1 MKKVRFDENEMLVVA
16 MLDEN
21 DRVTTLNRMK
31 AVLPVI
37 RGDEDLS
44 ALVISTIEKMKQ
56 ISDQEYQK
64 LDLETYKLELAEEDE
79 EEDVH

>member
-21 DRVTTLNRMK
+21 DRGTTLNRMK

-56 ISDQEYQK
+56 ISDQEYHE